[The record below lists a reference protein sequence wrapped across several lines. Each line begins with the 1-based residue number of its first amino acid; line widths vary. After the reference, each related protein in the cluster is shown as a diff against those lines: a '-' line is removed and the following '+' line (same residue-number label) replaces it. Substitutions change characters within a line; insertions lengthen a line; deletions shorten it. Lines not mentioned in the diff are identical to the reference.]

1 MKKKLNIRSYER
13 RCVMKIIFELLTLL
27 WSTTLCLSITLY
39 IWSKFFKTDE
49 NKMKVENRM
58 IESEDMLQE
67 SNAQDETSIIF
78 NQ

>member
-1 MKKKLNIRSYER
+1 
-13 RCVMKIIFELLTLL
+13 MKIIFELLTLL
-27 WSTTLCLSITLY
+27 WSATLCLSITLF

-49 NKMKVENRM
+49 NTMKVENRI
-58 IESEDMLQE
+58 IESEDMLQV